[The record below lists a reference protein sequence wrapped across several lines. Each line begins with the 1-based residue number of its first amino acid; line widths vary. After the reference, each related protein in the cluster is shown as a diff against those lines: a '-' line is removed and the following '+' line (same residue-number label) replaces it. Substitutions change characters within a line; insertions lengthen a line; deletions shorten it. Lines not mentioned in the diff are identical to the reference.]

1 MDERAAKDRI
11 EKYWDKEAKSFDEE
25 HSKEDKC
32 KWKEYFQSLLGM
44 PGTQKVLDVGTGT
57 GFLAIMAAE
66 LGFFV
71 SGIDF
76 SEKMLEIARK
86 KTKERELDIFYIK
99 GDFNE
104 LPFDNSSFDYV
115 VNSRVLWTVT
125 DPEKVLTEW
134 KRVLKKGGQLLNFL
148 RLTDKMRVETPLEI
162 YGSEVQEHLQLKSS
176 SGSEL
181 IALCHAAGFDKVDLV
196 KLPGIAVDAAAYG
209 EWYVLRAM
217 ESNYEQERA
226 VDVIRDFWNRRS
238 TTYEDQH
245 ELTSLDVWKE
255 YMKELIGPDLS
266 AKILDLATGTGMIA
280 NLLGEMG
287 YTCVKGMDISENMM
301 DIARQ
306 HAKEKNTGVTF
317 VYGNALELPLEDS
330 SVDVLVNCRLL
341 WTLLE
346 PATALEEWIRVVKPG
361 GKIISLHEM
370 EEDYKV
376 EEDVVWQHFLYGKNA
391 DPYMEL
397 SHATKSD
404 YLELFKNSGLTKV
417 KLVHMKGCQTL
428 ENGKN
433 NWYALVGY
441 KKEEK

>member
-162 YGSEVQEHLQLKSS
+162 YGSEV
-176 SGSEL
+176 
-181 IALCHAAGFDKVDLV
+181 
-196 KLPGIAVDAAAYG
+196 
-209 EWYVLRAM
+209 
-217 ESNYEQERA
+217 
-226 VDVIRDFWNRRS
+226 
-238 TTYEDQH
+238 
-245 ELTSLDVWKE
+245 
-255 YMKELIGPDLS
+255 
-266 AKILDLATGTGMIA
+266 GT
-280 NLLGEMG
+280 
-287 YTCVKGMDISENMM
+287 
-301 DIARQ
+301 
-306 HAKEKNTGVTF
+306 
-317 VYGNALELPLEDS
+317 S
-330 SVDVLVNCRLL
+330 SV
-341 WTLLE
+341 
-346 PATALEEWIRVVKPG
+346 
-361 GKIISLHEM
+361 KI
-370 EEDYKV
+370 K
-376 EEDVVWQHFLYGKNA
+376 FR
-391 DPYMEL
+391 
-397 SHATKSD
+397 
-404 YLELFKNSGLTKV
+404 
-417 KLVHMKGCQTL
+417 
-428 ENGKN
+428 
-433 NWYALVGY
+433 
-441 KKEEK
+441 